1 MNEWQFFTALTPGWF
16 NAWIPVWGMVL
27 IQFVFMFLYREGGK
41 RAVDTSWYT
50 AKDRRNALWS
60 TFFQI
65 TLLLVSVFVPFKTG
79 TTWFAVG
86 CVLFALSLMAFIA
99 AFYAYGAALPDEA
112 VTGGIYRYSRNPMYF
127 AFHLGMLA
135 VCIASTSLWLLIVI
149 VPFFVFT
156 HLTILG
162 EERYCEATYGETY
175 RAYKA
180 KTPRYFL
187 IG

>member
-1 MNEWQFFTALTPGWF
+1 MAILHCL
-16 NAWIPVWGMVL
+16 NARLVQCLDTRVGDGAHPVR
-27 IQFVFMFLYREGGK
+27 IY
-41 RAVDTSWYT
+41 
-50 AKDRRNALWS
+50 
-60 TFFQI
+60 
-65 TLLLVSVFVPFKTG
+65 VSVPGGWQT
-79 TTWFAVG
+79 
-86 CVLFALSLMAFIA
+86 SLTAFIA